1 MTPKRIA
8 IERTFAM
15 SASQRDLTRIR
26 HNTKIV
32 ATLGPGSNNVELL
45 KDMIAI
51 GGLNVVRFNFSHGT
65 PEFHQDNARIVRE
78 AAKLAGREVAIMADL
93 QGPKIRVGKIE
104 GGSIKLEAGE
114 RLLLDAALEGE
125 GSRERIGLDYRDLP
139 KDVKAGDILLLDD
152 GLLTLIVDS
161 VSGSEILTTVQNSH
175 ILKSNKGINKQGG
188 GLSAGALTEKDFR
201 DLKTAIAIGCDYL
214 AVSFVK
220 SAEDLHTARRLVE
233 QEMQGSNAVRP
244 GLVSK
249 IERVEAITNL
259 DEIIMASDGIMVARG
274 DLAVEVGNAAVP
286 ALQKRMIR
294 RARELR
300 RFSITATQ
308 MMESMITNP
317 VPTRAEVSDV
327 ANAVLDGTDAVMC
340 SAETAIGA
348 YPFETVR
355 QMALICAAAEAEQ
368 DSLNGVSEEHS
379 DEPVSTNLA
388 IALGAVHVARAVN
401 ARAIVALTESGSTAF
416 EISRHSIQ
424 LPIYA
429 LTPSISAQRRM
440 AMYRGVRPMILAT
453 STNHDTALEQVE
465 KTLVEREVLTPGD
478 QYIITSGSRM
488 RESGSTNML
497 QISTVCD

>member
-1 MTPKRIA
+1 M
-8 IERTFAM
+8 
-15 SASQRDLTRIR
+15 
-26 HNTKIV
+26 
-32 ATLGPGSNNVELL
+32 
-45 KDMIAI
+45 
-51 GGLNVVRFNFSHGT
+51 
-65 PEFHQDNARIVRE
+65 
-78 AAKLAGREVAIMADL
+78 
-93 QGPKIRVGKIE
+93 
-104 GGSIKLEAGE
+104 
-114 RLLLDAALEGE
+114 
-125 GSRERIGLDYRDLP
+125 
-139 KDVKAGDILLLDD
+139 
-152 GLLTLIVDS
+152 
-161 VSGSEILTTVQNSH
+161 
-175 ILKSNKGINKQGG
+175 
-188 GLSAGALTEKDFR
+188 
-201 DLKTAIAIGCDYL
+201 
-214 AVSFVK
+214 
-220 SAEDLHTARRLVE
+220 
-233 QEMQGSNAVRP
+233 
-244 GLVSK
+244 
-249 IERVEAITNL
+249 
-259 DEIIMASDGIMVARG
+259 
-274 DLAVEVGNAAVP
+274 
-286 ALQKRMIR
+286 
-294 RARELR
+294 
-300 RFSITATQ
+300 
-308 MMESMITNP
+308 
-317 VPTRAEVSDV
+317 
-327 ANAVLDGTDAVMC
+327 LDGTDAVMC

-497 QISTVCD
+497 QISTVHN

>member
-1 MTPKRIA
+1 
-8 IERTFAM
+8 M
-15 SASQRDLTRIR
+15 STTKRDLNRIR

-32 ATLGPGSNNVELL
+32 ATLGPGSNNVDLL
-45 KDMIAI
+45 EDMIRV

-65 PEFHQDNARIVRE
+65 AEFHEENARIVRE
-78 AAKLAGREVAIMADL
+78 AAKRAGREVAIMADL
-93 QGPKIRVGKIE
+93 QGPKIRVGKLVNGAIE
-104 GGSIKLEAGE
+104 LQAGE
-114 RLLLDAALEGE
+114 KLLLDAAHEGE
-125 GSRERIGLDYRDLP
+125 GTRERVGLDYRDLP
-139 KDVKAGDILLLDD
+139 NDVKAGDVLLLDD

-161 VSGSEILTTVQNSH
+161 VNGSEILTTVQNSH
-175 ILKSNKGINKQGG
+175 KLKSNKGINKQGG

-201 DLKTAIAIGCDYL
+201 DLKTAIGIGCDYL

-220 SAEDLHTARRLVE
+220 SAEDLKIARDLVE
-233 QEMQGSNAVRP
+233 TEMKGKDTVRP

-249 IERVEAITNL
+249 IERVEAIENL
-259 DEIIMASDGIMVARG
+259 DEIIKASDGIMVARG

-286 ALQKRMIR
+286 ALQKRMIK

-300 RFSITATQ
+300 RFTITATQ

-340 SAETAIGA
+340 SAETAVGA

-355 QMALICAAAEAEQ
+355 QMAVICAAAEAEQ
-368 DSLNGVSEEHS
+368 DSLNGV
-379 DEPVSTNLA
+379 DESNANVPVNTHLA
-388 IALGAVHVARAVN
+388 ITSGAVHVARAIN

-429 LTPSISAQRRM
+429 LTPSVSAQRRM
-440 AMYRGVRPMILAT
+440 AMYRGVRPIMLAT
-453 STNHDTALEQVE
+453 SQDHDIAVDEVE
-465 KTLVEREVLTPGD
+465 TMLVEREVLKSGD
-478 QYIITSGSRM
+478 QYIITSGSKM

-497 QISTVCD
+497 QVMEVR